1 MNSKIVELANKA
13 GFVLW
18 TDENWNQGNVVD
30 WSSDYD
36 KELEMFAELVIN
48 ETVNWINENVGLVD
62 EDARASLFKHFE

>member
-1 MNSKIVELANKA
+1 MNNKIIELANKA